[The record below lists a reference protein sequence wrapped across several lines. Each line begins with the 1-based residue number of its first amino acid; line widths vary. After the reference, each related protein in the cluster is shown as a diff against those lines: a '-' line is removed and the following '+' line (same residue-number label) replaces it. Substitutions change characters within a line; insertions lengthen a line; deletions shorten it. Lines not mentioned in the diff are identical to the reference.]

1 MRTGQSA
8 FFLFLRDFWV
18 LRLLSLN
25 AELSQL
31 FWLITV
37 IQVIADLRYRRK
49 PSFGSRGNGGRWCR
63 GAGQRGKS
71 GSVLCHWGNIPA
83 PKPWMW
89 EAFRHAMLEQKQN
102 NGYMLQSRKRFSAY
116 LVRHCTW
123 ICSWQPSKASA
134 RFLWITAGNPS
145 LAKLAASCKLLLL
158 ISTTI
163 HSWHVALL
171 STVFGKKL
179 CVMNLLVTFRVNF
192 PQQEECL
199 SSPGQHTCTE
209 PLSRCPLGL
218 HHLSRE
224 EAVRLLP
231 DMHWPR
237 KGKQWQFTWRK

>member
-1 MRTGQSA
+1 MLFCLSSKTLYLDLQLTAFQS
-8 FFLFLRDFWV
+8 LC
-18 LRLLSLN
+18 SL
-25 AELSQL
+25 
-31 FWLITV
+31 
-37 IQVIADLRYRRK
+37 
-49 PSFGSRGNGGRWCR
+49 P
-63 GAGQRGKS
+63 
-71 GSVLCHWGNIPA
+71 
-83 PKPWMW
+83 
-89 EAFRHAMLEQKQN
+89 QK
-102 NGYMLQSRKRFSAY
+102 G
-116 LVRHCTW
+116 
-123 ICSWQPSKASA
+123 
-134 RFLWITAGNPS
+134 LWITAGNPS

-237 KGKQWQFTWRK
+237 KGKQ